1 LYTEKQIREAGLDDF
16 RVFLCQVWD
25 HLGLPEP
32 TPVQLDI
39 AYTLQHGPRRIVIE
53 AFRGVGKSWITA
65 AFVLWLLFIDPQRK
79 IIVVSASQALADNFS
94 IFCKSLIHEM
104 PLLQHLAPRGNQ
116 RDSNLAF
123 DVGPASPD
131 PAPSVKSAG
140 LTGQIT
146 GSRADY
152 IIGDDIEVPKNSF
165 THVLR
170 ERTAELVKEFDAIL
184 KPGGR
189 VVYLGTPQV
198 EASLYNKLP
207 KRGYRIFVWPAELP
221 VNAERYHGRLAQFIV
236 KMMESGL
243 PAGTPVEPTR
253 FDRED
258 LNERL
263 ASYGR
268 SGYALQFMLDTN
280 PSEIDRHPLKLR
292 DLLIQHLDDTQG
304 HVKLVWGQDRDQVLQ
319 TLHAGGF
326 DGDVYHRPAWKSEE
340 MAQFTGTVMAIDPS
354 GRGSD
359 ETAYAIVR
367 FLYGQLF
374 LVAVGGFKA
383 GFAEETLAA
392 LAAKAARYG
401 VNDIICEENYGGGMF
416 TQLLKPHVWKVCKAR
431 FIEQEDIN
439 WSKGQKELR
448 IMDVMEPLLNS
459 HRLVVDQRVIEGDL
473 KVQEDTERY
482 SFVYQLTR
490 MSRDKGALANED
502 RLEAV
507 AMACGYWVEKM
518 DRDKDKMHEKH
529 KDELLEQE
537 LRHFMDN
544 AFSFGASNTV
554 PDTDFNSSLNWMD
567 N

>member
-1 LYTEKQIREAGLDDF
+1 VYSPEEIAEAGLNDF

-39 AYTLQHGPRRIVIE
+39 AHTLQHGPRRQVIE

-94 IFCKSLIHEM
+94 IFCKSLIHDM
-104 PLLQHLAPRGNQ
+104 PLLQHLRPRGNQ

-123 DVGPASPD
+123 DVGPATPD

-152 IIGDDIEVPKNSF
+152 IIADDVEVPKNSY

-170 ERTAELVKEFDAIL
+170 ERVAELVKEFDAVL
-184 KPGGR
+184 KPDGC

-207 KRGYRIFVWPAELP
+207 KRGYRIFVWPAEIP
-221 VNAERYHGRLAQFIV
+221 DNIDRYHGTLAQFIV
-236 KMMESGL
+236 DLISRGAMPGD
-243 PAGTPVEPTR
+243 PVEPSR
-253 FDRED
+253 FPRTD
-258 LNERL
+258 LDERL
-263 ASYGR
+263 ASYAK

-280 PSEIDRHPLKLR
+280 PSEVDKHPLKLR
-292 DLLIQHLDDTQG
+292 DLMIQDLDADQG
-304 HVKLVWGQDRDQVLQ
+304 HVKLVWGQDRELQ
-319 TLHAGGF
+319 LQKLGAGGF
-326 DGDVYHRPAWKSEE
+326 DGDIFHRPAWKSDE
-340 MAQFTGTVMAIDPS
+340 MAPFTGTVMAIDPS
-354 GRGSD
+354 GRGGD

-374 LVAVGGFKA
+374 LVDVGGFKE
-383 GFAEETLAA
+383 GFAEATLVA
-392 LAAKAARYG
+392 LAGKVARYK
-401 VNDIICEENYGGGMF
+401 VNEIVCEENYGGGMF
-416 TQLLKPHVWKVCKAR
+416 TQLLKPHVFKICSAR
-431 FIEQEDIN
+431 FVEQEDIN
-439 WSKGQKELR
+439 WSRGQKELR
-448 IMDVMEPLLNS
+448 IMDTMEPLLQS
-459 HRLVVDQRVIEGDL
+459 HRLVVDRRVVEADL
-473 KVQEDTERY
+473 VVQENTEKY
-482 SFVYQLTR
+482 SFIYQLTR
-490 MSRDKGALANED
+490 MSRIKGGLQHED

-507 AMACGYWVEKM
+507 SMACAYWVEKM

-529 KDELLEQE
+529 KEELLDAE
-537 LRHFMDN
+537 LERFMEG
-544 AFSFGASNTV
+544 AFSFGPANQNETATSN
-554 PDTDFNSSLNWMD
+554 LNWND
-567 N
+567 

>member
-94 IFCKSLIHEM
+94 IFCKSLIHDM

-123 DVGPASPD
+123 DVGPATPD

-207 KRGYRIFVWPAELP
+207 KRGYRVFVWPAELP
-221 VNAERYHGRLAQFIV
+221 VNVERYHGTLAQFIV
-236 KMMESGL
+236 KMMERGL
-243 PAGTPVEPTR
+243 PAGTPVEPSR

-292 DLLIQHLDDTQG
+292 DLLVQHLDDTQG

-319 TLHAGGF
+319 TLLAGGF
-326 DGDVYHRPAWKSEE
+326 DGDVYHRPAWKSVE
-340 MAQFTGTVMAIDPS
+340 MAPYTGTVMAIDPS

-374 LVAVGGFKA
+374 LVSVGGYKA

-431 FIEQEDIN
+431 FIEQQDIN

-459 HRLVVDQRVIEGDL
+459 HRLVVDQRVIEEDL

-518 DRDKDKMHEKH
+518 DRDKDKMHDKH
-529 KDELLEQE
+529 KEELLDQE
-537 LRHFMDN
+537 LRGWMDN
-544 AFSFGASNTV
+544 AFSFGASNTNS
-554 PDTDFNSSLNWMD
+554 DYDNSSLNWMD
-567 N
+567 A

>member
-94 IFCKSLIHEM
+94 IFCKSLIHDM

-123 DVGPASPD
+123 DVGPATPD

-170 ERTAELVKEFDAIL
+170 ERTSELVKEFDAIL

-207 KRGYRIFVWPAELP
+207 KRGYRVFVWPAELP
-221 VNAERYHGRLAQFIV
+221 INVERYHGTLAQFIV
-236 KMMESGL
+236 KMMERGL
-243 PAGTPVEPTR
+243 PAGTPVEPSR

-319 TLHAGGF
+319 TLMAGGF

-340 MAQFTGTVMAIDPS
+340 MAPFTGTVMAIDPS

-374 LVAVGGFKA
+374 LVSVGGYKA

-431 FIEQEDIN
+431 FIEQQDIN

-459 HRLVVDQRVIEGDL
+459 HRLVVDQRVIEADL

-507 AMACGYWVEKM
+507 AMACGYWVERL

-529 KDELLEQE
+529 KDELLEKE
-537 LRHFMDN
+537 LHGWMDN

-554 PDTDFNSSLNWMD
+554 PDTDFNGSLNWID

>member
-1 LYTEKQIREAGLDDF
+1 MYSLLEIAEAGLDDF

-25 HLGLPEP
+25 HLGLPTP
-32 TPVQLDI
+32 TPVQLDF
-39 AYTLQHGPRRIVIE
+39 AYNLQHGERRQVLE

-94 IFCKSLIHEM
+94 IFCKALIHDM
-104 PLLQHLAPRGNQ
+104 PLLQHLRPRGNQ

-123 DVGPASPD
+123 DVGPATPD

-152 IIGDDIEVPKNSF
+152 IIADDIEVPKNSY
-165 THVLR
+165 THILR

-189 VVYLGTPQV
+189 VYYLGTPQV

-207 KRGYRIFVWPAELP
+207 KRGYKVIVWPAEIP
-221 VNAERYHGRLAQFIV
+221 VNIDSYHGTLAPFIV
-236 KMMESGL
+236 DLMAHGA
-243 PAGTPVEPTR
+243 PAGEPVEPTR
-253 FDRED
+253 FPRSELD
-258 LNERL
+258 ERL
-263 ASYGR
+263 ASYGA
-268 SGYALQFMLDTN
+268 SGYALQFMLNTN
-280 PSEIDRHPLKLR
+280 PSEIDKHPLKLR
-292 DLLIQHLDDTQG
+292 NLIIQDVDADQG
-304 HVKLVWGQDRDQVLQ
+304 HVKLVWGQDREQVLQ
-319 TLHAGGF
+319 TLSAGGF
-326 DGDVYHRPAWKSEE
+326 DGDVYLMPAWKSDE
-340 MAQFTGTVMAIDPS
+340 MAKFTGTVMAIDPS
-354 GRGSD
+354 GRGAD

-374 LVAVGGFKA
+374 LIDCGGYRE
-383 GFAEETLAA
+383 GFSEATLMA
-392 LAAKAARYG
+392 LAAKCARHK

-416 TQLLKPHVWKVCKAR
+416 TQLLKPHVHKLCMAR
-431 FIEQEDIN
+431 FVEQEDIN

-448 IMDVMEPLLNS
+448 IMDVMEPLLQS
-459 HRLVVDQRVIEGDL
+459 HRLVVDRRVIEADL

-482 SFVYQLTR
+482 SLVYQITR
-490 MSRDKGALANED
+490 MSRQRGALPNED

-507 AMACGYWVEKM
+507 SMACAYWVERM

-529 KDELLEQE
+529 KEEMLDEE
-537 LRHFMDN
+537 LKRFMEGS
-544 AFSFGASNTV
+544 FSFGSDYDRYN
-554 PDTDFNSSLNWMD
+554 NSSNDLNW
-567 N
+567 NSE